1 VAYTASELINYFVTE
16 KEVEPIGKSA
26 AKRMI
31 KVVSALTARTQLGAI
46 MQRARDNQ
54 ERFIVDRRGEPQVV
68 ILSVEDF
75 FRNVVKEPQSLVRLQ
90 AEAKKRGLDK
100 LPMSAIDREIRRIRK
115 IRQRGV

>member
-1 VAYTASELINYFVTE
+1 MESIGTSVT
-16 KEVEPIGKSA
+16 
-26 AKRMI
+26 KRTTRVI
-31 KVVSALTARTQLGAI
+31 SALTARTQLGAI

-68 ILSVEDF
+68 ILSVEDY

-100 LPMSAIDREIRRIRK
+100 FPMSAIDREIRRIRK
-115 IRQRGV
+115 VRQRGV